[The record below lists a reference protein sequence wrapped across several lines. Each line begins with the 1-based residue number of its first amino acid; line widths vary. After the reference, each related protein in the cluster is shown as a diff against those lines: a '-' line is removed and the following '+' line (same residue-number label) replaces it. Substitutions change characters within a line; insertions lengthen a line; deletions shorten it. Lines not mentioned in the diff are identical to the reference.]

1 MSLKSD
7 IKVGSR
13 FQFSIRG
20 EEGIGQK
27 AIVTRF
33 LSNREEGLG
42 PEADFY
48 IADWMEAKTL
58 SEPPRALCFHQGADG
73 NIYLD
78 EKQVDLVLDK
88 SPGTDQ
94 T

>member
-48 IADWMEAKTL
+48 IADWMEARTL
-58 SEPPRALCFHQGADG
+58 SERPEALCFHQAADG

-78 EKQVDLVLDK
+78 EKQVDLVLDE
-88 SPGTDQ
+88 SPGIDQ
-94 T
+94 